1 MSNQPAPSRA
11 YSITGGPDAAATAR
25 NAVLGGL
32 GSGVPQ
38 RAAEDIMLVVSELV
52 TNAVRH
58 AGADAAQTISLRVAR
73 SPGAVRIEVVDERPA
88 LEPRRLLGEERPA
101 SGGLGLVVVDALCD
115 WGTDQRDRHKTV
127 WAEYHLE
134 AAS

>member
-1 MSNQPAPSRA
+1 LTNQPAPSRA

-25 NAVLGGL
+25 NAVLEGL

-58 AGADAAQTISLRVAR
+58 AGADAAGTISLHVAR
-73 SPGAVRIEVVDERPA
+73 SPRTVRIEVVDEQPA
-88 LEPRRLLGEERPA
+88 LEPRRLAGKDQPA
-101 SGGLGLVVVDALCD
+101 TGGLGLIVVDALCD
-115 WGTDQRDRHKTV
+115 WGAEQQDRHKTV
-127 WAEYHLE
+127 WAEYPLE
-134 AAS
+134 AAP